1 MAVLDLLRFAV
12 RADNL
17 TDGAMKAVKTNIAG
31 VKGALATMDERAKR
45 AGKSLRNIGLGLS
58 VGVTGPLAL
67 LGKQSVQLYDTQ
79 VKAQAAVEAA
89 LASTGGA
96 AGKTAQ
102 ELFDMASGLQNVST
116 YGDEDILRNLT
127 APLLTFTKV
136 QGDVFGRAQAVTLD
150 YATLLQTDLKSAAL
164 QVGKALN
171 DPVKGVSAL
180 AKAGVQ
186 FSDQQKDLIK
196 DMLAVGN
203 VAGAQGIILAE
214 LETQFKGQA
223 AAAAATPL
231 GQWQQMSNAIG
242 DVKEQLGQQI
252 VPFIAPLVQQVRD
265 AVQWFGGL
273 SEGVKRAIVVFG
285 AGAAA
290 VGPLLAVLGLATI
303 GVGALVS
310 AFRGLTVAM
319 LTNPIGLFAVGV
331 AAAIAGVVTLANRA
345 GGFGNLLT
353 ALKSLAVEVA
363 DRIGLGFVVVAEVFR
378 EVSATAKATWFDAL
392 AEMQHRWALF
402 LKSIS
407 GAAFKIPG
415 LTGLANKI
423 AFDAAIA
430 GQGVDGLRK
439 KADELYNTA
448 DSNRAA
454 AHEFTRWA
462 LAPLES
468 LKLFKEEVEDTGSAE
483 AAATA
488 LKVAL
493 ADVNNEVTDLA
504 GGGGGGQVAKV
515 KDAIVKLAPTAQT
528 IKDGLGS
535 IFGAIP
541 RGADAAKQAV
551 ESLRVSLLSLVVKNS
566 GFKLLAGAFPSIFG
580 AGGPIDLV
588 ASANGNVFSGGNVVP
603 FARGGVVSS
612 PTTFP
617 LRNGGTGLMGE
628 AGDEA
633 IMPLTRTRSG
643 RLGVIAEGV
652 GGGGGVV
659 PAHVE
664 VHNYGSEPARIER
677 SQGPNG
683 AEMVRVMIGDAI
695 RSGRYDGQFSGRYGA
710 TPTARKYA

>member
-1 MAVLDLLRFAV
+1 MLDLLRFAV

-319 LTNPIGLFAVGV
+319 LTN
-331 AAAIAGVVTLANRA
+331 
-345 GGFGNLLT
+345 
-353 ALKSLAVEVA
+353 
-363 DRIGLGFVVVAEVFR
+363 
-378 EVSATAKATWFDAL
+378 
-392 AEMQHRWALF
+392 
-402 LKSIS
+402 
-407 GAAFKIPG
+407 
-415 LTGLANKI
+415 
-423 AFDAAIA
+423 
-430 GQGVDGLRK
+430 
-439 KADELYNTA
+439 
-448 DSNRAA
+448 
-454 AHEFTRWA
+454 
-462 LAPLES
+462 
-468 LKLFKEEVEDTGSAE
+468 
-483 AAATA
+483 
-488 LKVAL
+488 
-493 ADVNNEVTDLA
+493 
-504 GGGGGGQVAKV
+504 
-515 KDAIVKLAPTAQT
+515 
-528 IKDGLGS
+528 
-535 IFGAIP
+535 
-541 RGADAAKQAV
+541 
-551 ESLRVSLLSLVVKNS
+551 
-566 GFKLLAGAFPSIFG
+566 
-580 AGGPIDLV
+580 
-588 ASANGNVFSGGNVVP
+588 
-603 FARGGVVSS
+603 
-612 PTTFP
+612 
-617 LRNGGTGLMGE
+617 
-628 AGDEA
+628 
-633 IMPLTRTRSG
+633 
-643 RLGVIAEGV
+643 
-652 GGGGGVV
+652 
-659 PAHVE
+659 
-664 VHNYGSEPARIER
+664 
-677 SQGPNG
+677 
-683 AEMVRVMIGDAI
+683 
-695 RSGRYDGQFSGRYGA
+695 
-710 TPTARKYA
+710 